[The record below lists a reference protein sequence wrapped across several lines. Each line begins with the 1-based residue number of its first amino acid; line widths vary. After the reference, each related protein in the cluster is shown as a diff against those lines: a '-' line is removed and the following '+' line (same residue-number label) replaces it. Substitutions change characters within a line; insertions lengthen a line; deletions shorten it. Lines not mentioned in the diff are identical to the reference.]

1 MTLKLGV
8 LALLKA
14 KPGSENE
21 LAAFLEGG
29 SKIVADE
36 PATRTWYAFQID
48 DHTYGIF
55 DTFEDEASRQ
65 EHLNGKIP
73 AALSKVGDSLLADAP
88 DIRLTTILA
97 TKNDS
102 Y

>member
-21 LAAFLEGG
+21 LAAFLESGG
-29 SKIVADE
+29 KIVADE
-36 PATRTWYAFQID
+36 PATRTWYAFQVD
-48 DHTYGIF
+48 DSTFGIF
-55 DTFEDEASRQ
+55 DTFEDEAGRQ

-73 AALSKVGDSLLADAP
+73 AALGEVGDSLLADAP
-88 DIRLTTILA
+88 DIRLTNILA
-97 TKNDS
+97 VKDGS